1 MGLNISHTG
10 IAFTAMS
17 SNIIDRTTDE
27 LRNEQIIT
35 NSTTEISS
43 NIGYMTKEKSNLV
56 AFNDPVSGEIAVV
69 SLSSTTM
76 DKLKAH
82 FGENDFFKR
91 EDGITRLDNK
101 AEAFVGG
108 WFGDIAYKREFL
120 SADQN
125 QDGKLNGSEYLNTKN
140 SFSGDGIVT
149 LNYITG
155 NASIEGKID
164 RNYQKVGDITSSI
177 GLYNQKNQST
187 SIDDELDT
195 TLRIDKD
202 FNSKISLTESFRRDI
217 KRDSLSDTEV
227 AIKDVEDEH
236 SFMIGKLNSFGNNVH
251 KKDIRQQD
259 VGVNTDTAKQ
269 QDELLKK
276 QEALAK
282 LIASGG
288 DISKLSAEERSLLG
302 GELSKYKKE
311 DGSHTVNMD
320 ILKKLDKQLKE
331 ESDINIKLDSVIT
344 KALDES
350 ITQKSEMN
358 ANMRDEQS
366 KKTSAIGVLIQ
377 NGGDVNKLTQEDK
390 VLIKDEIEHSKS
402 SDGNIDIDKL
412 KHIQEHQRAK
422 ENYTAVDIQTPKLY
436 VQKG

>member
-1 MGLNISHTG
+1 MSLTQIKG

-17 SNIIDRTTDE
+17 SNIIDRTNEE

-35 NSTTEISS
+35 KATQGTTS
-43 NIGYMTKEKSNLV
+43 NVGYMTTEKSNLV
-56 AFNDPVSGEIAVV
+56 AFNDSVSGKIAVV
-69 SLSSTTM
+69 SLSSATM

-125 QDGKLNGSEYLNTKN
+125 QDGKLDSNEYLETRNEFFGHGELYRNGMDIMVIEKN
-140 SFSGDGIVT
+140 YVKSDGNDSRI
-149 LNYITG
+149 I
-155 NASIEGKID
+155 
-164 RNYQKVGDITSSI
+164 R
-177 GLYNQKNQST
+177 YNRDDYKQPK
-187 SIDDELDT
+187 SIDDELNT
-195 TLRIDKD
+195 TLKIDKNFD
-202 FNSKISLTESFRRDI
+202 HRVTLRESFN
-217 KRDSLSDTEV
+217 KNGKF
-227 AIKDVEDEH
+227 AILTDDQVSIETTREAVKKGILPKEALE
-236 SFMIGKLNSFGNNVH
+236 IQLLAKEEKNNAA
-251 KKDIRQQD
+251 K
-259 VGVNTDTAKQ
+259 KQ
-269 QDELLKK
+269 Q
-276 QEALAK
+276 ALVK
-282 LIASGG
+282 LMANGG
-288 DISKLSAEERSLLG
+288 DISKLSGEERSLLA

-331 ESDINIKLDSVIT
+331 ENDINIKLD
-344 KALDES
+344 KALTKVLDEN
-350 ITQKSEMN
+350 ITQKAEI
-358 ANMRDEQS
+358 NMKEKDEQS
-366 KKTSAIGVLIQ
+366 KKTSAISTLIQ
-377 NGGDVNKLTQEDK
+377 NDGDINKLTQEDK
-390 VLIKDEIEHSKS
+390 ALIKDEIEHSKN

-412 KHIQEHQRAK
+412 KHIQEHQKAK

>member
-1 MGLNISHTG
+1 LSFSITG

-17 SNIIDRTTDE
+17 SNTIDRTTDE

-35 NSTTEISS
+35 KATQETTS
-43 NIGYMTKEKSNLV
+43 NVGYMTMGKSNLV
-56 AFNDPVSGEIAVV
+56 AFNDPVSGKVAVV

-125 QDGKLNGSEYLNTKN
+125 QDGKLDSNEYLDTRNDFNGHAKEI
-140 SFSGDGIVT
+140 FSNGDVI
-149 LNYITG
+149 
-155 NASIEGKID
+155 SSHEQID
-164 RNYQKVGDITSSI
+164 EIYQKVSSLSSKVKGSVSYSI
-177 GLYNQKNQST
+177 NKNQKPN
-187 SIDDELDT
+187 SIDEELNDT
-195 TLRIDKD
+195 LNNDINFD
-202 FNSKISLTESFRRDI
+202 SKISLRESYSQPFMSDEKMI
-217 KRDSLSDTEV
+217 KAHIEDYRKTHSNYGYEENNK
-227 AIKDVEDEH
+227 IKEED
-236 SFMIGKLNSFGNNVH
+236 N
-251 KKDIRQQD
+251 
-259 VGVNTDTAKQ
+259 TAKKQ
-269 QDELLKK
+269 Q
-276 QEALAK
+276 ALAK

-288 DISKLSAEERSLLG
+288 DISKLSAEERSLLS

-331 ESDINIKLDSVIT
+331 ESDINIKLD
-344 KALDES
+344 KALTKVLDEN
-350 ITQKSEMN
+350 ITQKAEI
-358 ANMRDEQS
+358 NMKEKDEQS
-366 KKTSAIGVLIQ
+366 KKTSAIGTLIQ

-390 VLIKDEIEHSKS
+390 ALIKDEIEHSKS

-422 ENYTAVDIQTPKLY
+422 ENYTAVDIQIPKLY

>member
-1 MGLNISHTG
+1 MNSIQITG

-35 NSTTEISS
+35 NSTKEISS

-125 QDGKLNGSEYLNTKN
+125 QDGKLDSNEYSDTKN
-140 SFSGDGIVT
+140 GFLHHGQVFGTKDSHHISTGINNDKTYQYSNNKRKNFIDEIEDKSDISIDKQLNKT
-149 LNYITG
+149 LKDDKNF
-155 NASIEGKID
+155 NGKIEFAE
-164 RNYQKVGDITSSI
+164 I
-177 GLYNQKNQST
+177 
-187 SIDDELDT
+187 
-195 TLRIDKD
+195 
-202 FNSKISLTESFRRDI
+202 LTD
-217 KRDSLSDTEV
+217 
-227 AIKDVEDEH
+227 
-236 SFMIGKLNSFGNNVH
+236 
-251 KKDIRQQD
+251 
-259 VGVNTDTAKQ
+259 
-269 QDELLKK
+269 
-276 QEALAK
+276 
-282 LIASGG
+282 
-288 DISKLSAEERSLLG
+288 
-302 GELSKYKKE
+302 KYKKNVKE
-311 DGSHTVNMD
+311 SVVQLAKDMLGD
-320 ILKKLDKQLKE
+320 DLKGFSIYEEIVSSITESLDKLNE
-331 ESDINIKLDSVIT
+331 EIERQIDNILT
-344 KALDES
+344 KALDEN
-350 ITQKSEMN
+350 ITQKSEMT

-366 KKTSAIGVLIQ
+366 KKTSAIGTLIQ

-390 VLIKDEIEHSKS
+390 ALIKDEIEHSKS

>member
-1 MGLNISHTG
+1 MGLNISLTG
-10 IAFTAMS
+10 IAFTAMP
-17 SNIIDRTTDE
+17 SNTIDRTDDK

-35 NSTTEISS
+35 KATQEIAS
-43 NIGYMTKEKSNLV
+43 NVGYVTKEKSNLV

-69 SLSSTTM
+69 SLSSATM
-76 DKLKAH
+76 DKLRAH
-82 FGENDFFKR
+82 FGENDFYQR

-125 QDGKLNGSEYLNTKN
+125 QDGKLDSNEYLDTKN

-149 LNYITG
+149 LNYKTG

-164 RNYQKVGDITSSI
+164 NNYQKVRDITSSI
-177 GLYNQKNQST
+177 GQYNQKNQSNN
-187 SIDDELDT
+187 IDEELDI
-195 TLRIDKD
+195 TLRVDKD

-217 KRDSLSDTEV
+217 KRDNLSDTEV

-236 SFMIGKLNSFGNNVH
+236 SFMIGKLNSFRNNVY
-251 KKDIRQQD
+251 KKDIS
-259 VGVNTDTAKQ
+259 VNIDTDKQ

-282 LIASGG
+282 LMQSNG
-288 DISKLSAEERSLLG
+288 DASKLSAEERSLLA
-302 GELSKYKKE
+302 GEISQYKKE

-320 ILKKLDKQLKE
+320 VLKKLDRELKE
-331 ESDINIKLDSVIT
+331 ESDINIKLDKALT
-344 KALDES
+344 KALDAN
-350 ITQKSEMN
+350 ITQKVDT
-358 ANMRDEQS
+358 NMKEKDEQS
-366 KKTSAIGVLIQ
+366 KKIFVVGILIQ
-377 NGGDVNKLTQEDK
+377 NDGDANKLTQEDK
-390 VLIKDEIEHSKS
+390 ALIKDEIEYSKDS
-402 SDGNIDIDKL
+402 NGNIDIDKL

-422 ENYTAVDIQTPKLY
+422 ENYAAVDIQTPKLY

>member
-1 MGLNISHTG
+1 MKASGVSIG
-10 IAFTAMS
+10 IAFSAMAVD
-17 SNIIDRTTDE
+17 IKDRTQSE
-27 LRNEQIIT
+27 LRNEQIVT
-35 NSTTEISS
+35 KETEKVAL
-43 NIGYMTKEKSNLV
+43 NVGYMTAQKDNLV
-56 AFNDPVSGEIAVV
+56 AFNDPITGKVAVV
-69 SLSSTTM
+69 SLNSSTM

-82 FGENDFFKR
+82 FGGEDFYLR

-120 SADQN
+120 SADQD

-259 VGVNTDTAKQ
+259 VGVNIDTAKQ

-288 DISKLSAEERSLLG
+288 DISKLSAGERSLLS

-331 ESDINIKLDSVIT
+331 ESDINIKLD
-344 KALDES
+344 KALTKVLDEN
-350 ITQKSEMN
+350 ITQKAEI
-358 ANMRDEQS
+358 NMKEKDEQS
-366 KKTSAIGVLIQ
+366 KKTSAIGTLIQ

-390 VLIKDEIEHSKS
+390 ALIKDEIEHSKS